1 MISKKEYREETHVY
15 ASDKERIQVAWEL
28 LSYAHMLYSRVYV
41 FQNLDAFAESFHD
54 SPPEVYWNAM
64 SHEKLIDQIKICIAF
79 ENYNKAKLLMAG
91 YLVHVIDG
99 KKNKKLSSMQKTSPI
114 LISQF
119 LSSNNFIQD
128 NPYGEL
134 FLDGLANFNTIS
146 FSLTL
151 SDQYQSVIGLESRF
165 LNYLKATNP
174 KRNRLHYYK
183 NYAGAFR
190 VETYLDSL
198 RYARQHGT
206 DLLIAELKKSESA
219 LKAFE

>member
-1 MISKKEYREETHVY
+1 
-15 ASDKERIQVAWEL
+15 
-28 LSYAHMLYSRVYV
+28 
-41 FQNLDAFAESFHD
+41 
-54 SPPEVYWNAM
+54 
-64 SHEKLIDQIKICIAF
+64 
-79 ENYNKAKLLMAG
+79 
-91 YLVHVIDG
+91 
-99 KKNKKLSSMQKTSPI
+99 MQKTSPI